1 MPGADGAII
10 APPSI
15 DPGAP
20 MPPPFTHRHTAAE
33 ETSVIIDDPWTA

>member
-1 MPGADGAII
+1 
-10 APPSI
+10 
-15 DPGAP
+15 